1 MWHKLLGDGSM
12 KRIVVLYILPLA
24 FLASCYSSSRITGS
38 WKSPKQGEKVYK
50 TLFVAALTG
59 NTVAKSTI
67 EKDLDQMLGK
77 YGISVVKSI
86 DEFPPTFSKDSVSKE
101 TLMQRVHQKKSD
113 AILTVSLLK
122 KETESRYTTGT
133 YAPAGRW
140 GYYGTF
146 GGYYNYWY
154 PYAYSDTYY
163 TRDEVYYLETNL
175 YDSSTEELIW
185 SAQSQTYSYDG
196 LATHSKEFS
205 VMIGEQMKK
214 DGILK

>member
-1 MWHKLLGDGSM
+1 M
-12 KRIVVLYILPLA
+12 KKIIPIFILPLL
-24 FLASCYSSSRITGS
+24 FLVSCYSSSKITGS
-38 WKSPKQGEKVYK
+38 WKSPKQGDKTYK
-50 TLFVAALTG
+50 TVFVAALTG

-67 EKDLDQMLGK
+67 EKDLEQMLNK
-77 YGISVVKSI
+77 YGVSTVKSI
-86 DEFPPTFSKDSVSKE
+86 DEFPPTYSKDSVSKE
-101 TLMQRVHQKKSD
+101 ALIERVRKKGSD
-113 AILTVSLLK
+113 AILTVSLLR
-122 KETESRYTTGT
+122 KETESRYTSGT
-133 YAPAGRW
+133 YAPMGRW
-140 GYYGTF
+140 GYYGSF

-163 TRDEVYYLETNL
+163 TKDEVYYLETNL

-205 VMIGEQMKK
+205 NIIGEQMKK